1 MPWAIITACS
11 FVSALTLLALRF
23 MLAAENKK
31 RDAEKRDD
39 KYDDVYLPQVQAD
52 GTTVE
57 KKVDRVR
64 MFLVTKA

>member
-1 MPWAIITACS
+1 
-11 FVSALTLLALRF
+11 

-64 MFLVTKA
+64 VFLVTKA